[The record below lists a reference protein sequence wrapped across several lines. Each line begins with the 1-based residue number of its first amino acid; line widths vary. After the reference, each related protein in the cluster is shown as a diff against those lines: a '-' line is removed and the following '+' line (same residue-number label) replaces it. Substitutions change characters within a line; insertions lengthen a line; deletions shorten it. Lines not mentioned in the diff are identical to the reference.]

1 MYRKECQLK
10 NEEKNRMGFSDSGCQ
25 RFEKKI
31 KRLRE
36 SIEVFEQDRDQGKN
50 WPGDGD
56 REAAA
61 LKREVAAQS

>member
-1 MYRKECQLK
+1 MKKKTGWDLAIQDAK
-10 NEEKNRMGFSDSGCQ
+10 DMISA
-25 RFEKKI
+25 FEKKI

-50 WPGDGD
+50 WPGDGE